1 MAIKTLIKRFF
12 SGNTPILMVFILL
25 LTSLYLMSSAT
36 HNSLLFGRLYSLLLG
51 INFLATLLLLLL
63 IVKSLWLLIQQYR
76 QGKTGSRLTTKLVVM
91 FVILSV
97 TPVSVVYYFSL
108 DFLQR
113 GIDSWFDVRV
123 ENALKDALEL
133 SQTSLG
139 VRMRELLRQTEQM
152 SPRLNAISNE
162 LATLTLNEL
171 RTESGANE
179 LTLFTNDGRIIASS
193 SSETTRLLPQQLEDN
208 TLQQLRQGYH
218 DVGLV
223 PIPEIGLH
231 IRIAINL
238 ENPDPALDGRILN
251 LLYPITGRIN
261 ELADSVQTAFSQY
274 QEISYLRIPLKYSF
288 ILTLSLILLLS
299 ILTSIWAA
307 FFAARRMVAPI
318 SDLVEGTRAVA
329 AGNYEKRLPLPG
341 KDELGF
347 LVRSFNE
354 MTQKIALAQENARVS
369 QQQAEAQH
377 SYLEAVLGNLS
388 SGVITLDIHNLLQT
402 TNHAAN
408 QILDASLTPF
418 IGHFLDDA
426 TEKHL
431 HLQHFIDAI
440 YPHIEAKEEQWQEEV
455 TLFARGGRKIL
466 ICRGTMLHS
475 SLSSV
480 VGDDELNEGT
490 IIVFDDV
497 TEQVKAQ
504 RNAAWGEVAR
514 RLAHEI
520 KNPLT
525 PIQLSAE
532 RIRHKYLHKMDPQ
545 DADILDRST
554 HTIVQQVE
562 TLKEMVKAFSDY
574 ARMPSLNLDTIDLH
588 MIINEVL
595 DLYLDSN
602 NNTEFSVTL
611 DPSNPMIE
619 ADIGRLRQLLH
630 NLIINALEA
639 NQESLHQV
647 KQHKDQKNQQQ
658 TIYIS
663 TRCAEEHACR
673 YVELKITDTGPGI
686 AEGMFDQLFEPYVTT
701 KPKGSGLGLA
711 IVKKIVEEHGGMI
724 FAENAEN
731 CGASI
736 IIRLPVKKS
745 TSIISKSEKLNNDN
759 DDAAA

>member
-12 SGNTPILMVFILL
+12 SGNTPIVVMVVLL
-25 LTSLYLMSSAT
+25 LTSLYLMSIAT

-51 INFLATLLLLLL
+51 INFLATILL
-63 IVKSLWLLIQQYR
+63 IGLIGKSVWHLIQQYR
-76 QGKTGSRLTTKLVVM
+76 QGKTGSRLTARLVVM
-91 FVILSV
+91 FVVLSV

-123 ENALKDALEL
+123 ENALNDALEL
-133 SQTSLG
+133 SKTSLG
-139 VRMRELLRQTEQM
+139 VRMRELLRQTQQM

-171 RTESGANE
+171 RIESGANE

-193 SSETTRLLPQQLEDN
+193 ISETTRLLPQHLEDN
-208 TLQQLRQGYH
+208 TLQRLRQGH
-218 DVGLV
+218 DDFGLV

-231 IRIAINL
+231 IRIALNMA
-238 ENPDPALDGRILN
+238 NPDPALDGRILQ
-251 LLYPITGRIN
+251 LLYPITPRIN
-261 ELADSVQTAFSQY
+261 QLAENVQEAFSAVR
-274 QEISYLRIPLKYSF
+274 SLTVLRLPLKYSF

-354 MTQKIALAQENARVS
+354 MTQKIAMAQESARIS
-369 QQQAEAQH
+369 QQETEAQH
-377 SYLEAVLGNLS
+377 SYLETILGNLS
-388 SGVITLDIHNLLQT
+388 SGVITLDTHNFLQT

-408 QILDASLTPF
+408 QILSASLTPY
-418 IGHFLDDA
+418 IGHFMDDA
-426 TEKHL
+426 IEDHQ
-431 HLQHFIDAI
+431 HLQDFVDAI
-440 YPHIEAKEEQWQEEV
+440 YPHIEDRQEQWQEEV
-455 TLFARGGRKIL
+455 SLYIGGARKIL
-466 ICRGTMLHS
+466 ICRGTLL
-475 SLSSV
+475 SLSTN
-480 VGDDELNEGT
+480 NEDGT

-497 TEQVKAQ
+497 TELVKAQ

-532 RIRHKYLHKMDPQ
+532 RIRHKYLNKMDAK

-574 ARMPSLNLDTIDLH
+574 ARMPALNLDTIDLNK
-588 MIINEVL
+588 IITEVL
-595 DLYLDSN
+595 DLYLTSN
-602 NNTEFSVTL
+602 NDTLYSVTL
-611 DPSNPMIE
+611 DPKNPVIE

-630 NLIINALEA
+630 NLIKNALEA
-639 NQESLHQV
+639 NQENHSGSQRQSRDE
-647 KQHKDQKNQQQ
+647 K
-658 TIYIS
+658 IYIS
-663 TRCAEEHACR
+663 TRCAEEHACH
-673 YVELKITDTGPGI
+673 YVELTITDTGPGI
-686 AEGMFDQLFEPYVTT
+686 ADDMFDQLFEPYVTT

-731 CGASI
+731 GGASI

-745 TSIISKSEKLNNDN
+745 AGFHLDEDLEAKTIKHNKNDV
-759 DDAAA
+759 AA

>member
-1 MAIKTLIKRFF
+1 MAIKTVVKHFF
-12 SGNTPILMVFILL
+12 SGNTPIAVVVVLL
-25 LTSLYLMSSAT
+25 LTSLYLMSIAT

-51 INFLATLLLLLL
+51 INLLATILL
-63 IVKSLWLLIQQYR
+63 IVLIGKSLWHLIQQYR

-91 FVILSV
+91 FIILSV

-123 ENALKDALEL
+123 ENALTDALEL
-133 SQTSLG
+133 SKTSLG
-139 VRMRELLRQTEQM
+139 VRTRELLRQTQQM
-152 SPRLNAISNE
+152 APRLNAISNE

-171 RTESGANE
+171 RAESGANE

-193 SSETTRLLPQQLEDN
+193 ISETTRLLPQHLEDAS
-208 TLQQLRQGYH
+208 LQHLRQGQ
-218 DVGLV
+218 DSIGLV

-231 IRIAINL
+231 IRIAINVA
-238 ENPDPALDGRILN
+238 NPDPVLDGRILQ
-251 LLYPITGRIN
+251 LLYPITPRIN
-261 ELADSVQTAFSQY
+261 ELAENVQQAFSAVRSLT
-274 QEISYLRIPLKYSF
+274 ILRLPLKYSF

-354 MTQKIALAQENARVS
+354 MTQKISLAQDNARVS

-377 SYLEAVLGNLS
+377 SYLETVLSNLS
-388 SGVITLDIHNLLQT
+388 SGVITLDENNFLQT

-408 QILDASLTPF
+408 QILSASLSPF

-426 TEKHL
+426 IENHQ
-431 HLQHFIDAI
+431 HLQHFVDAI
-440 YPHIEAKEEQWQEEV
+440 YPHIEAKESQWQEEV
-455 TLFARGGRKIL
+455 SLFTGGGRKIL
-466 ICRGTMLHS
+466 ICRGTLL
-475 SLSSV
+475 SLST
-480 VGDDELNEGT
+480 DNENLGGGS

-497 TEQVKAQ
+497 TELVKAQ

-532 RIRHKYLHKMDPQ
+532 RIRHKYLDKMEKK

-574 ARMPSLNLDTIDLH
+574 ARMPALNLDAIDLNK
-588 MIINEVL
+588 IIKEVL
-595 DLYLDSN
+595 DLYLSPN
-602 NNTEFSVTL
+602 NDTLYSVTL
-611 DPSNPMIE
+611 DSSNPTIE

-630 NLIINALEA
+630 NLIKNALEA
-639 NQESLHQV
+639 NQENHTESQR
-647 KQHKDQKNQQQ
+647 QTKDEK
-658 TIYIS
+658 IYIS

-686 AEGMFDQLFEPYVTT
+686 AEEMFDQLFEPYVTT

-711 IVKKIVEEHGGMI
+711 VVKKIVEEHGGMI
-724 FAENAEN
+724 FAENADTD
-731 CGASI
+731 GASI
-736 IIRLPVKKS
+736 IIRLPVKTS
-745 TSIISKSEKLNNDN
+745 TGLYSDSKDKKHNN
-759 DDAAA
+759 DAAA

>member
-1 MAIKTLIKRFF
+1 
-12 SGNTPILMVFILL
+12 
-25 LTSLYLMSSAT
+25 MSIAT

-51 INFLATLLLLLL
+51 INLLATILLVVL
-63 IVKSLWLLIQQYR
+63 IGKSVWHLIQQYR
-76 QGKTGSRLTTKLVVM
+76 QGKTGSRLTTRLVVM

-123 ENALKDALEL
+123 ENALTDALEL
-133 SQTSLG
+133 SKTSLG
-139 VRMRELLRQTEQM
+139 VRMRELLRQTQHM
-152 SPRLNAISNE
+152 TPRLNAISNE

-171 RTESGANE
+171 RVESGANE

-193 SSETTRLLPQQLEDN
+193 ISETTRLLPQHLEDS
-208 TLQQLRQGYH
+208 TLQRLRQGQ
-218 DVGLV
+218 DDFGLV
-223 PIPEIGLH
+223 PIPSIGLH
-231 IRIAINL
+231 IRIAINIA
-238 ENPDPALDGRILN
+238 NPDPVLDGRILQ
-251 LLYPITGRIN
+251 LLYPVTDRIN
-261 ELADSVQTAFSQY
+261 QLAENVQEAFSAVRSLT
-274 QEISYLRIPLKYSF
+274 ILRLPLKYSF

-354 MTQKIALAQENARVS
+354 MTQKISLAQDNARVS

-377 SYLEAVLGNLS
+377 SYLETVLSNLS
-388 SGVITLDIHNLLQT
+388 SGVITLDTHNFLQT

-408 QILDASLTPF
+408 QILSATLTPF
-418 IGHFLDDA
+418 VGHFLDDA
-426 TEKHL
+426 TAENP

-440 YPHIEAKEEQWQEEV
+440 YPHIEAKEAQWQEEV
-455 TLFARGGRKIL
+455 TLFIGGGRKIL
-466 ICRGTMLHS
+466 ICRGTLL
-475 SLSSV
+475 SLTGDNESL
-480 VGDDELNEGT
+480 VGGS

-497 TEQVKAQ
+497 TELVKAQ

-532 RIRHKYLHKMDPQ
+532 RIRHKYLDKMGPE

-562 TLKEMVKAFSDY
+562 TLKKMVKAFSDY
-574 ARMPSLNLDTIDLH
+574 ARMPSLNIDTIDLH
-588 MIINEVL
+588 KIINEVL
-595 DLYLDSN
+595 DLYLDT
-602 NNTEFSVTL
+602 NNTTQFSVTL
-611 DPSNPMIE
+611 DSSNPMIE

-630 NLIINALEA
+630 NLIKNALEA
-639 NQESLHQV
+639 NQENTDEL
-647 KQHKDQKNQQQ
+647 QQQ
-658 TIYIS
+658 LKEDKIYIT
-663 TRCAEEHACR
+663 TRCAEEHSCR

-686 AEGMFDQLFEPYVTT
+686 AEEMFDQLFEPYVTT

-731 CGASI
+731 GGASI

-745 TSIISKSEKLNNDN
+745 SSIFLNAEKITLDNDN
-759 DDAAA
+759 AAA

>member
-1 MAIKTLIKRFF
+1 MAIKTLIKRLF
-12 SGNTPILMVFILL
+12 SGNTPIAIVVVLL
-25 LTSLYLMSSAT
+25 LSSLYLMSIAT
-36 HNSLLFGRLYSLLLG
+36 HNSLLFGRLYSILLG
-51 INFLATLLLLLL
+51 INLLATVLLVGL
-63 IVKSLWLLIQQYR
+63 IAKSVWLLIQQYR
-76 QGKTGSRLTTKLVVM
+76 QGKTGSRLTTRLVVM

-123 ENALKDALEL
+123 EKALTDALEL
-133 SQTSLG
+133 SKKSLG
-139 VRMRELLRQTEQM
+139 VRTRELLRQTRLM
-152 SPRLNAISNE
+152 TPRINAISNE

-171 RTESGANE
+171 RIESGANE
-179 LTLFTNDGRIIASS
+179 LTLFTNNGQIIASS
-193 SSETTRLLPQQLEDN
+193 ISETTRLLPQHLEDS
-208 TLQQLRQGYH
+208 TLQRLRQGQ
-218 DVGLV
+218 DDFGLV

-231 IRIAINL
+231 IRIAINMA
-238 ENPDPALDGRILN
+238 NSDPALGDRILQ
-251 LLYPITGRIN
+251 LLYPITPRIN
-261 ELADSVQTAFSQY
+261 ELAENVQQAFSAVRSLT
-274 QEISYLRIPLKYSF
+274 ILRLPLKYSF

-354 MTQKIALAQENARVS
+354 MTQKIAMAQESARVS

-377 SYLEAVLGNLS
+377 SYLETVLSNLS
-388 SGVITLDIHNLLQT
+388 SGVITLDANGFLQITNL
-402 TNHAAN
+402 AAN
-408 QILDASLTPF
+408 QILNAALTPF

-426 TEKHL
+426 AAENP
-431 HLQHFIDAI
+431 HLQNFIDAI
-440 YPHIEAKEEQWQEEV
+440 FPHIDAKESQWQEEV
-455 TLFARGGRKIL
+455 SLFTGSGRKIL
-466 ICRGTMLHS
+466 ICRGTRLF
-475 SLSSV
+475 V
-480 VGDDELNEGT
+480 APNNENSESGN

-497 TEQVKAQ
+497 TELVKAQ
-504 RNAAWGEVAR
+504 RSSAWGEVAR

-532 RIRHKYLHKMDPQ
+532 RIRHKYLNKMEAG

-574 ARMPSLNLDTIDLH
+574 ARMPALNLDTIDLNH
-588 MIINEVL
+588 IIKEVL
-595 DLYLDSN
+595 DLYLSSTND
-602 NNTEFSVTL
+602 TLYSVTL
-611 DPSNPMIE
+611 DPSNPIIE

-630 NLIINALEA
+630 NLIKNALEA
-639 NQESLHQV
+639 NQENHTQSQPGLKEEKV
-647 KQHKDQKNQQQ
+647 
-658 TIYIS
+658 YIT

-686 AEGMFDQLFEPYVTT
+686 ADEMFDQLFEPYVTT

-724 FAENAEN
+724 FAENAEKG
-731 CGASI
+731 GASI
-736 IIRLPVKKS
+736 IIRLPVKKLANLN
-745 TSIISKSEKLNNDN
+745 SESENEKQNN
-759 DDAAA
+759 AIA

>member
-1 MAIKTLIKRFF
+1 
-12 SGNTPILMVFILL
+12 
-25 LTSLYLMSSAT
+25 MSIAT
-36 HNSLLFGRLYSLLLG
+36 HNSLLFGRLYSILLG
-51 INFLATLLLLLL
+51 INLLATVLLVGL
-63 IVKSLWLLIQQYR
+63 IAKSVWLLIQQYR
-76 QGKTGSRLTTKLVVM
+76 QGKTGSRLTARLVIM
-91 FVILSV
+91 FVILSA

-123 ENALKDALEL
+123 ENALTDALEL
-133 SQTSLG
+133 SKKSLG
-139 VRMRELLRQTEQM
+139 VRTRELLRQTRLM
-152 SPRLNAISNE
+152 TPRMNAISNE

-171 RTESGANE
+171 RIESGANE
-179 LTLFTNDGRIIASS
+179 LTLFTNNGRIIASS
-193 SSETTRLLPQQLEDN
+193 ISETTRLLPQHLEDS
-208 TLQQLRQGYH
+208 TLQRLRQGQ
-218 DVGLV
+218 DDFGLV

-231 IRIAINL
+231 IRIAINMA
-238 ENPDPALDGRILN
+238 NPDPALDGRILQ
-251 LLYPITGRIN
+251 LLYPITPRIN
-261 ELADSVQTAFSQY
+261 ELAENVQHAFSAVRSLT
-274 QEISYLRIPLKYSF
+274 ILRLPLKYSF

-347 LVRSFNE
+347 LVRSFND
-354 MTQKIALAQENARVS
+354 MTQKIAMAQESARIS

-388 SGVITLDIHNLLQT
+388 SGVITLDKNGLLQT
-402 TNHAAN
+402 TNNAAN
-408 QILDASLTPF
+408 QILNASLTPF
-418 IGHFLDDA
+418 IGRLLDDA
-426 TEKHL
+426 VAKNPQ
-431 HLQHFIDAI
+431 LQNFIDSI
-440 YPHIEAKEEQWQEEV
+440 LPHIDTKESQWQEEI
-455 TLFARGGRKIL
+455 TLFTGGGRKIL
-466 ICRGTMLHS
+466 ICRGTML
-475 SLSSV
+475 SV
-480 VGDDELNEGT
+480 SPDNENPESGN

-497 TEQVKAQ
+497 TELVKAQ
-504 RNAAWGEVAR
+504 RSSAWGEVAR

-532 RIRHKYLHKMDPQ
+532 RIRHKYLDKMDAK

-574 ARMPSLNLDTIDLH
+574 ARMPTLNLDTIDLNS
-588 MIINEVL
+588 IINEVL
-595 DLYLDSN
+595 DLYLSSTND
-602 NNTEFSVTL
+602 TLYSVTL
-611 DPSNPMIE
+611 DSSSPIIE

-630 NLIINALEA
+630 NLIKNALEA
-639 NQESLHQV
+639 NQESHTQSQPDL
-647 KQHKDQKNQQQ
+647 KEDK
-658 TIYIS
+658 IYIA

-686 AEGMFDQLFEPYVTT
+686 ADEMFDQLFEPYVTT

-724 FAENAEN
+724 FAENAEKG
-731 CGASI
+731 GASI
-736 IIRLPVKKS
+736 IIRLPVKKLANLNLE
-745 TSIISKSEKLNNDN
+745 SENEKQNN
-759 DDAAA
+759 ATA

>member
-1 MAIKTLIKRFF
+1 MALKALIKRLF
-12 SGNTPILMVFILL
+12 SGNTPIAIVVVLL
-25 LTSLYLMSSAT
+25 LTSLYLMSIAT

-51 INFLATLLLLLL
+51 INLLATILLVGL
-63 IVKSLWLLIQQYR
+63 IGKSVWHLIQQYR
-76 QGKTGSRLTTKLVVM
+76 QGKTGSRLTTRLVIM
-91 FVILSV
+91 FVILST

-123 ENALKDALEL
+123 ENALTDALEL
-133 SQTSLG
+133 SKTSLG
-139 VRMRELLRQTEQM
+139 VRTRELLRQTKQM

-171 RTESGANE
+171 RAESDANE

-193 SSETTRLLPQQLEDN
+193 ISETTRLLPQHLDDS
-208 TLQQLRQGYH
+208 TLQLLRQGQ
-218 DVGLV
+218 DDFGLV

-231 IRIAINL
+231 IRIAINIV
-238 ENPDPALDGRILN
+238 NPDPALDDRILQ
-251 LLYPITGRIN
+251 LLYPITPRIN
-261 ELADSVQTAFSQY
+261 ELAENVQEAFSAVRSLT
-274 QEISYLRIPLKYSF
+274 ILRLPLKYSF

-354 MTQKIALAQENARVS
+354 MTQKISLAQDNARVS

-377 SYLEAVLGNLS
+377 SYLETVLSNLS
-388 SGVITLDIHNLLQT
+388 SGVITLDINNFLQT
-402 TNHAAN
+402 SNHAAN
-408 QILDASLTPF
+408 QILSASLTPF

-426 TEKHL
+426 LDENP
-431 HLQHFIDAI
+431 HLQHFIDVI
-440 YPHIEAKEEQWQEEV
+440 YPHIEAKEAQWQEEV
-455 TLFARGGRKIL
+455 TIFTGGGRKIL
-466 ICRGTMLHS
+466 ICRGTL
-475 SLSSV
+475 LSSSA
-480 VGDDELNEGT
+480 DNLEGGS

-497 TEQVKAQ
+497 TELVKAQ

-532 RIRHKYLHKMDPQ
+532 RIRHKYLDKMDAKE
-545 DADILDRST
+545 ADILDRST

-562 TLKEMVKAFSDY
+562 TLKEMVKSFSDY
-574 ARMPSLNLDTIDLH
+574 ARMPTLKLDNINLNN
-588 MIINEVL
+588 IITEVL
-595 DLYLDSN
+595 DLYRSSN
-602 NNTEFSVTL
+602 NDTLYSVTL
-611 DPSNPMIE
+611 DPSNPTIE

-630 NLIINALEA
+630 NLIKNALEA
-639 NQESLHQV
+639 NQENHAESLRQI
-647 KQHKDQKNQQQ
+647 KEEK
-658 TIYIS
+658 IYIS
-663 TRCAEEHACR
+663 THCAEEHACR

-686 AEGMFDQLFEPYVTT
+686 AEEMFDQLFEPYVTT

-731 CGASI
+731 GGASI
-736 IIRLPVKKS
+736 IIRLPVKRLE
-745 TSIISKSEKLNNDN
+745 SIFLNTENITQQNKDTTV
-759 DDAAA
+759 

>member
-1 MAIKTLIKRFF
+1 MAPKTLINRLF
-12 SGNTPILMVFILL
+12 SGNTPIAVVVVLL
-25 LTSLYLMSSAT
+25 LTSLYLMSIAT

-51 INFLATLLLLLL
+51 INLLATILLVGL
-63 IVKSLWLLIQQYR
+63 IGKSVWHLIQQYR
-76 QGKTGSRLTTKLVVM
+76 QGKTGSRLTTRLVIM
-91 FVILSV
+91 FVILST

-123 ENALKDALEL
+123 ENALTDALEL
-133 SQTSLG
+133 SKTSLG
-139 VRMRELLRQTEQM
+139 VRTRELLRQTKQM

-171 RTESGANE
+171 RTESDANE

-193 SSETTRLLPQQLEDN
+193 ISETTRLLPQHLDDS
-208 TLQQLRQGYH
+208 TLQLLRQGQ
-218 DVGLV
+218 DDFGLV

-231 IRIAINL
+231 IRIAINIV
-238 ENPDPALDGRILN
+238 NPDPALDDRILQ
-251 LLYPITGRIN
+251 LLYPITPRIN
-261 ELADSVQTAFSQY
+261 ELAENVQEAFSSVRSLT
-274 QEISYLRIPLKYSF
+274 ILRLPLKYSF

-354 MTQKIALAQENARVS
+354 MTQKISLAQDSARVS
-369 QQQAEAQH
+369 QLQAEAQH
-377 SYLEAVLGNLS
+377 SYLETVLSNLS
-388 SGVITLDIHNLLQT
+388 SGVITLDINNFLQT
-402 TNHAAN
+402 SNHAAN
-408 QILDASLTPF
+408 QILSASLTPF

-426 TEKHL
+426 LDEYP
-431 HLQHFIDAI
+431 HLQHFIDVI
-440 YPHIEAKEEQWQEEV
+440 YPHIEAKEAQWQEEV
-455 TLFARGGRKIL
+455 TIFTGGGRKIL
-466 ICRGTMLHS
+466 ICRGTL
-475 SLSSV
+475 LSSSA
-480 VGDDELNEGT
+480 DNLEGGN

-497 TEQVKAQ
+497 TELVKAQ

-532 RIRHKYLHKMDPQ
+532 RIRHKYLDKMNPKE
-545 DADILDRST
+545 ADILDRST

-562 TLKEMVKAFSDY
+562 TLKEMVKSFSDY
-574 ARMPSLNLDTIDLH
+574 ARMPTLNLDNINLNN
-588 MIINEVL
+588 IITEVL
-595 DLYLDSN
+595 DLYRSSN
-602 NNTEFSVTL
+602 NDTLYSVTL
-611 DPSNPMIE
+611 DPSNPTIE

-630 NLIINALEA
+630 NLIKNALEA
-639 NQESLHQV
+639 NQENHTESQR
-647 KQHKDQKNQQQ
+647 Q
-658 TIYIS
+658 TKEEKIYIS

-673 YVELKITDTGPGI
+673 YVELKITDTGLGI
-686 AEGMFDQLFEPYVTT
+686 AEEMFDQLFEPYVTT

-731 CGASI
+731 GGASI
-736 IIRLPVKKS
+736 IIRLPVKRLE
-745 TSIISKSEKLNNDN
+745 SIFLGSENITPQNNDTIV
-759 DDAAA
+759 

>member
-1 MAIKTLIKRFF
+1 MAFKTLIQRIF
-12 SGNTPILMVFILL
+12 SGNTPIAFVVVLL
-25 LTSLYLMSSAT
+25 LTSLYLMSIAT

-51 INFLATLLLLLL
+51 INFLATILLLGL
-63 IVKSLWLLIQQYR
+63 IGKSVWHLIQQYR
-76 QGKTGSRLTTKLVVM
+76 QGKTGSRLTARLVVM
-91 FVILSV
+91 FVILST

-123 ENALKDALEL
+123 ENALTDALEL
-133 SQTSLG
+133 SKTSIG
-139 VRMRELLRQTEQM
+139 VRTRELLRQTQQM

-171 RTESGANE
+171 RIESGANE

-193 SSETTRLLPQQLEDN
+193 ISETTRLLPQHLEDN
-208 TLQQLRQGYH
+208 TLQRLRQGQ
-218 DVGLV
+218 DDFGLV

-231 IRIAINL
+231 IRIAINMA
-238 ENPDPALDGRILN
+238 NPDPILDGRILQ
-251 LLYPITGRIN
+251 LLYPITPRIN
-261 ELADSVQTAFSQY
+261 KLAENVQEAFSAVR
-274 QEISYLRIPLKYSF
+274 SLTVLRLPLKYSF

-341 KDELGF
+341 KDELGY

-354 MTQKIALAQENARVS
+354 MTQKISLAQDNARVS

-377 SYLEAVLGNLS
+377 QYLETVLGNLS
-388 SGVITLDIHNLLQT
+388 SGVITLDFNNFLQT
-402 TNHAAN
+402 SNHAAN
-408 QILDASLTPF
+408 QILNAQLTPF

-426 TEKHL
+426 LNENP

-440 YPHIEAKEEQWQEEV
+440 YPYIEAKEPQWQEEV
-455 TLFARGGRKIL
+455 TLFTGGGRKIL
-466 ICRGTMLHS
+466 ICRGTLI
-475 SLSSV
+475 LSSA
-480 VGDDELNEGT
+480 DNQEGGS

-497 TEQVKAQ
+497 TERIKDQ

-532 RIRHKYLHKMDPQ
+532 RIRHKYLDKMDPK

-562 TLKEMVKAFSDY
+562 TLKEMVKSFSDY
-574 ARMPSLNLDTIDLH
+574 ARMPTLNLGNIDLNK
-588 MIINEVL
+588 IITEVL
-595 DLYLDSN
+595 DLYLSPNSD
-602 NNTEFSVTL
+602 TLYSVKL
-611 DPSNPMIE
+611 DPSNPTIE

-630 NLIINALEA
+630 NLIKNALEA
-639 NQESLHQV
+639 NQENLSESQR
-647 KQHKDQKNQQQ
+647 Q
-658 TIYIS
+658 TKEEKIYIS

-686 AEGMFDQLFEPYVTT
+686 AEEMFDQLFEPYITT

-731 CGASI
+731 GGASI
-736 IIRLPVKKS
+736 IIRLPVKKLENAHFVS
-745 TSIISKSEKLNNDN
+745 DTTHYNNG
-759 DDAAA
+759 ATA

>member
-12 SGNTPILMVFILL
+12 SGNTPIAVVVVLL
-25 LTSLYLMSSAT
+25 LSSLYLMSIAT
-36 HNSLLFGRLYSLLLG
+36 HNSLLFGRLYSVLLG
-51 INFLATLLLLLL
+51 INLLATVLLVTL
-63 IVKSLWLLIQQYR
+63 IGKSVWHLIQQYR
-76 QGKTGSRLTTKLVVM
+76 QGKTGSRLTTRLVVM

-123 ENALKDALEL
+123 ENALNDALEL
-133 SQTSLG
+133 SKTSLG
-139 VRMRELLRQTEQM
+139 VRMRELLRQTRQM

-171 RTESGANE
+171 RAESGANE

-193 SSETTRLLPQQLEDN
+193 ISETTRLLPQQLEDS
-208 TLQQLRQGYH
+208 TLQRLRQGQ
-218 DVGLV
+218 DDFGLV
-223 PIPEIGLH
+223 PFPDIGLH
-231 IRIAINL
+231 IRISINMA
-238 ENPDPALDGRILN
+238 NPDPVLDGRILQ
-251 LLYPITGRIN
+251 LLYPITARIN
-261 ELADSVQTAFSQY
+261 QLAENVQEAFSAVRSLT
-274 QEISYLRIPLKYSF
+274 ILRLPLKYSF

-354 MTQKIALAQENARVS
+354 MTQKISMAQESARIS

-377 SYLEAVLGNLS
+377 GYLETVLGNLS
-388 SGVITLDIHNLLQT
+388 SGVITLDVHNFLQT

-408 QILDASLTPF
+408 QILNAWLNPF

-426 TEKHL
+426 IEKNQ

-440 YPHIEAKEEQWQEEV
+440 YPHIEAKEAQWQEEV
-455 TLFARGGRKIL
+455 TLFTGGGRKIL
-466 ICRGTMLHS
+466 ICRGTLL
-475 SLSSV
+475 SLSA
-480 VGDDELNEGT
+480 DNENLEGGS

-497 TEQVKAQ
+497 TELVKAQ

-532 RIRHKYLHKMDPQ
+532 RIRHKYLEKMDPQ

-574 ARMPSLNLDTIDLH
+574 ARMPTLNLDTIDLH
-588 MIINEVL
+588 KIINEVL
-595 DLYLDSN
+595 DLYLVSN
-602 NNTEFSVTL
+602 NETQFSVTL

-619 ADIGRLRQLLH
+619 ADVGRLRQLLH
-630 NLIINALEA
+630 NLIKNALEA
-639 NQESLHQV
+639 NLESTA
-647 KQHKDQKNQQQ
+647 KQQK
-658 TIYIS
+658 IYLS
-663 TRCAEEHACR
+663 SRCAEEHACR

-686 AEGMFDQLFEPYVTT
+686 ADEMFDQLFEPYVTT

-731 CGASI
+731 GGASI

-745 TSIISKSEKLNNDN
+745 AGIFLEPNNIN
-759 DDAAA
+759 KTKDDAAA

>member
-1 MAIKTLIKRFF
+1 MAIKSIIKRLF
-12 SGNTPILMVFILL
+12 SGNTPIAIVVVLL
-25 LTSLYLMSSAT
+25 LTSLYLMSIAT

-51 INFLATLLLLLL
+51 INLLATFLLVGL
-63 IVKSLWLLIQQYR
+63 IGKSVWHLIQQYR
-76 QGKTGSRLTTKLVVM
+76 QGKTGSRLTTRLVIM
-91 FVILSV
+91 FVILST

-123 ENALKDALEL
+123 EHALTDALEL
-133 SQTSLG
+133 SKTSLG
-139 VRMRELLRQTEQM
+139 VRTRELLRQTRQM
-152 SPRLNAISNE
+152 SPQLNAVSNE

-171 RTESGANE
+171 RSKSGANE

-193 SSETTRLLPQQLEDN
+193 ISETTRLLPQQLEDS
-208 TLQQLRQGYH
+208 TLQRLRLGQ
-218 DVGLV
+218 DDFDLV

-231 IRIAINL
+231 IRIAINMV
-238 ENPDPALDGRILN
+238 NPDPILDGRILQ
-251 LLYPITGRIN
+251 LLYPITPRIN
-261 ELADSVQTAFSQY
+261 ELAESVQEAFSTVR
-274 QEISYLRIPLKYSF
+274 SLTVLRLPLKYSF

-354 MTQKIALAQENARVS
+354 MTQKISIAQENARVS

-377 SYLEAVLGNLS
+377 SYLEAVLSNLS
-388 SGVITLDIHNLLQT
+388 SGVITLDTHHFLQT

-408 QILDASLTPF
+408 QILNASLIPYVGF
-418 IGHFLDDA
+418 FLDDA
-426 TEKHL
+426 IEENQ
-431 HLQHFIDAI
+431 HLQNFIDAI
-440 YPHIEAKEEQWQEEV
+440 YPNIEAKTEQWQEEV
-455 TLFARGGRKIL
+455 TLFTGGARKVL
-466 ICRGTMLHS
+466 ICRGTLIS
-475 SLSSV
+475 SSAE
-480 VGDDELNEGT
+480 DENFEGGT

-497 TEQVKAQ
+497 TELVKAQ

-532 RIRHKYLHKMDPQ
+532 RIRHKYLDKMDPEE
-545 DADILDRST
+545 ADILDRST

-574 ARMPSLNLDTIDLH
+574 ARMPILSLDSINLNK
-588 MIINEVL
+588 IITEVL
-595 DLYLDSN
+595 DLYLSPKN
-602 NNTEFSVTL
+602 EALFSVTL
-611 DPSNPMIE
+611 DSTNPVIE

-630 NLIINALEA
+630 NLIKNALEA
-639 NQESLHQV
+639 NQENHAES
-647 KQHKDQKNQQQ
+647 KQAQKEEKV
-658 TIYIS
+658 YIS

-686 AEGMFDQLFEPYVTT
+686 ADEMFDQLFEPYVTT

-724 FAENAEN
+724 FAENADN
-731 CGASI
+731 GGASI
-736 IIRLPVKKS
+736 IIRLPVKKTARLYLES
-745 TSIISKSEKLNNDN
+745 AQEKYNNN
-759 DDAAA
+759 DAAA

>member
-1 MAIKTLIKRFF
+1 MALKALIKRLF
-12 SGNTPILMVFILL
+12 SGNTPIAIVVVLL
-25 LTSLYLMSSAT
+25 LTSLYLMSIAT

-51 INFLATLLLLLL
+51 INLLATILLVGL
-63 IVKSLWLLIQQYR
+63 IGKSVWHLIQQYR
-76 QGKTGSRLTTKLVVM
+76 QGKTGSRLTTRLVIM
-91 FVILSV
+91 FVILST

-123 ENALKDALEL
+123 ENALTDALEL
-133 SQTSLG
+133 SKTSLG
-139 VRMRELLRQTEQM
+139 VRTRELLRQTKQM

-171 RTESGANE
+171 RAESDANE

-193 SSETTRLLPQQLEDN
+193 ISETTRLLPQHLDDS
-208 TLQQLRQGYH
+208 TLQLLRQGQ
-218 DVGLV
+218 DDFGLV

-231 IRIAINL
+231 IRIAINIV
-238 ENPDPALDGRILN
+238 NPDPALDDRILQ
-251 LLYPITGRIN
+251 LLYPITPRIN
-261 ELADSVQTAFSQY
+261 ELAENVQEAFSAVRSLT
-274 QEISYLRIPLKYSF
+274 ILRLPLKYSF

-354 MTQKIALAQENARVS
+354 MTQKISLAQDNARVS

-377 SYLEAVLGNLS
+377 SYLETVLSNLS
-388 SGVITLDIHNLLQT
+388 SGVITLDINNFLQT
-402 TNHAAN
+402 SNHAAN
-408 QILDASLTPF
+408 QILSASLTPF

-426 TEKHL
+426 LDENP
-431 HLQHFIDAI
+431 HLQHFIDVL
-440 YPHIEAKEEQWQEEV
+440 YPHIEAKEAQWQEEV
-455 TLFARGGRKIL
+455 TIFTGGGRKIL
-466 ICRGTMLHS
+466 ICRGTL
-475 SLSSV
+475 LSSSA
-480 VGDDELNEGT
+480 DNLEGGS

-497 TEQVKAQ
+497 TELVKAQ

-532 RIRHKYLHKMDPQ
+532 RIRHKYLDKMDEKE
-545 DADILDRST
+545 ADILDRST

-562 TLKEMVKAFSDY
+562 TLKEMVKSFSDY
-574 ARMPSLNLDTIDLH
+574 ARMPSLNLDNINLNN
-588 MIINEVL
+588 IITEVL
-595 DLYLDSN
+595 DLYRSSN
-602 NNTEFSVTL
+602 NDTLYSVTL
-611 DPSNPMIE
+611 DPSNPTIE

-630 NLIINALEA
+630 NLIKNALEA
-639 NQESLHQV
+639 NQGNHSESQR
-647 KQHKDQKNQQQ
+647 Q
-658 TIYIS
+658 TKEEKIYIS

-686 AEGMFDQLFEPYVTT
+686 AEEMFDQLFEPYVTT

-731 CGASI
+731 GGASI
-736 IIRLPVKKS
+736 IIRLPVKRLE
-745 TSIISKSEKLNNDN
+745 SIFLDTENITPQNYDTTV
-759 DDAAA
+759 

>member
-1 MAIKTLIKRFF
+1 MAIKSIIKRLF
-12 SGNTPILMVFILL
+12 SGNTPIAIVVVLL
-25 LTSLYLMSSAT
+25 LTSLYLLSIAT
-36 HNSLLFGRLYSLLLG
+36 HNSLLFGRLYSVLLG
-51 INFLATLLLLLL
+51 TNLLATFLLVGL
-63 IVKSLWLLIQQYR
+63 IGKSVWHLIQQYR
-76 QGKTGSRLTTKLVVM
+76 QGKTGSRLTTRLVVM
-91 FVILSV
+91 FVILST

-123 ENALKDALEL
+123 ENALTDALEL
-133 SQTSLG
+133 SKTSLG
-139 VRMRELLRQTEQM
+139 VRTRELLRQTRQM
-152 SPRLNAISNE
+152 SPRLNAVSNE

-171 RTESGANE
+171 RSKSGANE

-193 SSETTRLLPQQLEDN
+193 ISETTRLLPQQLEDT
-208 TLQQLRQGYH
+208 TLQRLRQGQ
-218 DVGLV
+218 DDFDLV

-231 IRIAINL
+231 IRIAINMA
-238 ENPDPALDGRILN
+238 NPDPVLDGRILQ
-251 LLYPITGRIN
+251 LLYPITPRIN
-261 ELADSVQTAFSQY
+261 ELAENVQEAFSTVRSLT
-274 QEISYLRIPLKYSF
+274 ILRLPLKYSF

-354 MTQKIALAQENARVS
+354 MTQKISLAQENARVS
-369 QQQAEAQH
+369 QQQAESQH

-388 SGVITLDIHNLLQT
+388 SGVITLDAHHFLQT

-408 QILDASLTPF
+408 QILNASLIPYV
-418 IGHFLDDA
+418 GHFLDDA
-426 TEKHL
+426 IEENQ

-440 YPHIEAKEEQWQEEV
+440 YPNIESKKEQWQEEV
-455 TLFARGGRKIL
+455 TLFTGGGRKIL
-466 ICRGTMLHS
+466 ICRGTLVS
-475 SLSSV
+475 SSAE
-480 VGDDELNEGT
+480 DENLEGGT

-497 TEQVKAQ
+497 TELVKAQ

-532 RIRHKYLHKMDPQ
+532 RIRHKYLDKMDPEE
-545 DADILDRST
+545 ADILDRST

-574 ARMPSLNLDTIDLH
+574 ARMPTLSLDSIDLNK
-588 MIINEVL
+588 IIAEVL
-595 DLYLDSN
+595 DLYLYPKN
-602 NNTEFSVTL
+602 EAFFSVTL
-611 DPSNPMIE
+611 DSTNPVIE

-630 NLIINALEA
+630 NLIKNALEA
-639 NQESLHQV
+639 NQENHTESQRG
-647 KQHKDQKNQQQ
+647 QKEEKV
-658 TIYIS
+658 YIS

-686 AEGMFDQLFEPYVTT
+686 ADEMFDQLFEPYVTT

-711 IVKKIVEEHGGMI
+711 IVKKIVEEHGGI
-724 FAENAEN
+724 IYAENAEN
-731 CGASI
+731 GGASI

-745 TSIISKSEKLNNDN
+745 AGLYLEPTHEKYNNN
-759 DDAAA
+759 DAAA

>member
-1 MAIKTLIKRFF
+1 MAT
-12 SGNTPILMVFILL
+12 ILL
-25 LTSLYLMSSAT
+25 VV
-36 HNSLLFGRLYSLLLG
+36 
-51 INFLATLLLLLL
+51 L
-63 IVKSLWLLIQQYR
+63 IGKSIWQLIQQYR
-76 QGKTGSRLTTKLVVM
+76 KGRTGSRLTVRLVIM

-108 DFLQR
+108 DFLKR

-123 ENALKDALEL
+123 ENALTDALEL
-133 SQTSLG
+133 SKTSLG
-139 VRMRELLRQTEQM
+139 VRTRELLRQTQEM

-171 RTESGANE
+171 RSESGANE

-193 SSETTRLLPQQLEDN
+193 INGTTRLLPQQLEDS
-208 TLQQLRQGYH
+208 TLQLLRQGQ
-218 DVGLV
+218 DDFGLV

-231 IRIAINL
+231 IRIAINMA
-238 ENPDPALDGRILN
+238 NPDPALDGRILQ
-251 LLYPITGRIN
+251 LLYPITPRIN
-261 ELADSVQTAFSQY
+261 ELAENVQEAFSAVR
-274 QEISYLRIPLKYSF
+274 SLTVLRLPLKYSF

-299 ILTSIWAA
+299 ILMSIWAA

-354 MTQKIALAQENARVS
+354 MTQKISLAQENARVS

-377 SYLEAVLGNLS
+377 SYLETVLGNLS
-388 SGVITLDIHNLLQT
+388 SGVITLDANNFLQT
-402 TNHAAN
+402 SNHSAN
-408 QILDASLTPF
+408 QVLNASLAHF

-426 TEKHL
+426 IEEYS
-431 HLQHFIDAI
+431 HLQHFVDAI
-440 YPHIEAKEEQWQEEV
+440 YPHIEAKEAQWQEEV
-455 TLFARGGRKIL
+455 TLFSGGGRKVL
-466 ICRGTMLHS
+466 ICRGTLFS
-475 SLSSV
+475 SSA
-480 VGDDELNEGT
+480 DNETLEDGS

-497 TEQVKAQ
+497 TELVKAQ

-532 RIRHKYLHKMDPQ
+532 RIRLKYLDKMDAEE
-545 DADILDRST
+545 ADILNRST

-574 ARMPSLNLDTIDLH
+574 ARMPTLNLDTINLNSV
-588 MIINEVL
+588 ITEVL
-595 DLYLDSN
+595 DLYLSPNDDSLY
-602 NNTEFSVTL
+602 SVTL
-611 DPSNPMIE
+611 DSTNPIIE
-619 ADIGRLRQLLH
+619 ADNGRLRQLLH
-630 NLIINALEA
+630 NLIKNALEA
-639 NQESLHQV
+639 NQENHSESQPDLQEEKV
-647 KQHKDQKNQQQ
+647 
-658 TIYIS
+658 YIS
-663 TRCAEEHACR
+663 TRCAEEQACR

-686 AEGMFDQLFEPYVTT
+686 ADDMFDQLFEPYVTT

-731 CGASI
+731 RGASI
-736 IIRLPVKKS
+736 IIRLPVKES
-745 TSIISKSEKLNNDN
+745 AGFSLNPTKGKDN
-759 DDAAA
+759 NNNATAT

>member
-1 MAIKTLIKRFF
+1 MAIKTLIKRIF
-12 SGNTPILMVFILL
+12 SGNMPIAIVVVLL
-25 LTSLYLMSSAT
+25 LSSLYLMSIAT
-36 HNSLLFGRLYSLLLG
+36 HNSLLFGRLYSVLLG
-51 INFLATLLLLLL
+51 INLLATILLVGL
-63 IVKSLWLLIQQYR
+63 IAKSVWLLIQQYR
-76 QGKTGSRLTTKLVVM
+76 QGKTGSRLTTRLVVM
-91 FVILSV
+91 FVILSA

-123 ENALKDALEL
+123 ENALTDALEL
-133 SQTSLG
+133 SKKSLG
-139 VRMRELLRQTEQM
+139 VRTRELLRQTRLM
-152 SPRLNAISNE
+152 TPRMNAISNE

-171 RTESGANE
+171 RIESGANE
-179 LTLFTNDGRIIASS
+179 LTLFTNNGRIIASS
-193 SSETTRLLPQQLEDN
+193 ISETTRLLPQHLEDS
-208 TLQQLRQGYH
+208 TLQRLRQGQ
-218 DVGLV
+218 DDFGLV

-231 IRIAINL
+231 IRIAINMA
-238 ENPDPALDGRILN
+238 NPDPALDGRILQ
-251 LLYPITGRIN
+251 LLYPITPRIN
-261 ELADSVQTAFSQY
+261 ELAENVQHAFSAVR
-274 QEISYLRIPLKYSF
+274 SLTVLRLPLKYSF

-354 MTQKIALAQENARVS
+354 MTQKIAMAQESARVS

-377 SYLEAVLGNLS
+377 SYLETVLGNLS
-388 SGVITLDIHNLLQT
+388 SGVITLDTNGFLQT
-402 TNHAAN
+402 TNNAAN
-408 QILDASLTPF
+408 QILNASLTPF

-426 TEKHL
+426 IAENP
-431 HLQHFIDAI
+431 HLQNFIDTI
-440 YPHIEAKEEQWQEEV
+440 FPHIDAKESQWQEEI
-455 TLFARGGRKIL
+455 TLFTGGGRKIL
-466 ICRGTMLHS
+466 ICRGTMLSISPESES
-475 SLSSV
+475 SESGSIV
-480 VGDDELNEGT
+480 
-490 IIVFDDV
+490 VFDDV
-497 TEQVKAQ
+497 TELVKAQ
-504 RNAAWGEVAR
+504 RSSAWGEVAR

-532 RIRHKYLHKMDPQ
+532 RIRHKYLDKMEAN

-574 ARMPSLNLDTIDLH
+574 ARMPTLNLDTIDLNS
-588 MIINEVL
+588 IINEVL
-595 DLYLDSN
+595 DLYLSSTND
-602 NNTEFSVTL
+602 TLYSVTL
-611 DPSNPMIE
+611 DPSNPIIE

-630 NLIINALEA
+630 NLIKNALEA
-639 NQESLHQV
+639 NQENHARSQPDL
-647 KQHKDQKNQQQ
+647 KEDK
-658 TIYIS
+658 IYIA

-686 AEGMFDQLFEPYVTT
+686 VDEMFDQLFEPYVTT

-724 FAENAEN
+724 FAENAEKG
-731 CGASI
+731 GASI
-736 IIRLPVKKS
+736 IIRLPVKK
-745 TSIISKSEKLNNDN
+745 ISKP
-759 DDAAA
+759 

>member
-1 MAIKTLIKRFF
+1 MAIKTIIKRFF
-12 SGNTPILMVFILL
+12 SGNTPIAVAVVLL
-25 LTSLYLMSSAT
+25 LTSLYLMSVAT

-51 INFLATLLLLLL
+51 INFLATILLVAL
-63 IVKSLWLLIQQYR
+63 IGKSVWHLIQQYR
-76 QGKTGSRLTTKLVVM
+76 QGKTGSRLTTRLVVM
-91 FVILSV
+91 FVVLSV

-123 ENALKDALEL
+123 ENALNDALEL
-133 SQTSLG
+133 SKTSIG
-139 VRMRELLRQTEQM
+139 VRTRELLRQTQHM

-171 RTESGANE
+171 RLESGANE

-193 SSETTRLLPQQLEDN
+193 ISETTRLLPQHLEDN
-208 TLQQLRQGYH
+208 TLQRLRLGQ
-218 DVGLV
+218 DDIGLV

-231 IRIAINL
+231 IRIAINMA
-238 ENPDPALDGRILN
+238 NPDPILDGRILQ
-251 LLYPITGRIN
+251 LLYPITPRIN
-261 ELADSVQTAFSQY
+261 QLAENVQEAFSAVR
-274 QEISYLRIPLKYSF
+274 SLTVLRLPLKYSF

-354 MTQKIALAQENARVS
+354 MTQKISMAQESARIS
-369 QQQAEAQH
+369 QQETEAQH
-377 SYLEAVLGNLS
+377 GYLETILGNLS
-388 SGVITLDIHNLLQT
+388 SGVITLDTHNFLQT
-402 TNHAAN
+402 ANHAAN
-408 QILDASLTPF
+408 QILSASLTPF
-418 IGHFLDDA
+418 IGNFLDDA
-426 TEKHL
+426 LEDNQ
-431 HLQHFIDAI
+431 HLQQFVDAV
-440 YPHIEAKEEQWQEEV
+440 YPHLEAKEKQWQEEV
-455 TLFARGGRKIL
+455 TLFVGGSRKIL
-466 ICRGTMLHS
+466 ICRGTRLTTS
-475 SLSSV
+475 IN
-480 VGDDELNEGT
+480 NENNENGN

-497 TEQVKAQ
+497 TELVKAQ

-532 RIRHKYLHKMDPQ
+532 RIRHKYLDKMDKKE
-545 DADILDRST
+545 ADILDRST

-574 ARMPSLNLDTIDLH
+574 ARMPRLQLDTIDLNK
-588 MIINEVL
+588 IVNEVL
-595 DLYLDSN
+595 DLYLSPN
-602 NNTEFSVTL
+602 NDTLYSVTL
-611 DPSNPMIE
+611 DPSNPSIE

-630 NLIINALEA
+630 NLIKNALEA
-639 NQESLHQV
+639 NQETHSESQRDSQEE
-647 KQHKDQKNQQQ
+647 K
-658 TIYIS
+658 IYIS

-673 YVELKITDTGPGI
+673 YVELTITDTGPGI
-686 AEGMFDQLFEPYVTT
+686 SEDMFDQLFEPYVTT

-731 CGASI
+731 RGASI

-745 TSIISKSEKLNNDN
+745 SNLFLEPDNIINNN

>member
-1 MAIKTLIKRFF
+1 MAIKALIQRFF
-12 SGNTPILMVFILL
+12 SGNTPIAVVVVLL
-25 LTSLYLMSSAT
+25 LTSLYLMSIAT

-51 INFLATLLLLLL
+51 INLIATILLVGL
-63 IVKSLWLLIQQYR
+63 IAKSVWHLIQQYR
-76 QGKTGSRLTTKLVVM
+76 QGKTGSRLTTRLVVM
-91 FVILSV
+91 FVILST

-123 ENALKDALEL
+123 ENALTDALEL
-133 SQTSLG
+133 SKTSLG
-139 VRMRELLRQTEQM
+139 VRTRELLRQTQQM

-171 RTESGANE
+171 RLESGANE

-193 SSETTRLLPQQLEDN
+193 ISETTRLLPQHLEDN
-208 TLQQLRQGYH
+208 TLQRLQQGQ
-218 DVGLV
+218 DDFGLV
-223 PIPEIGLH
+223 PIPEVGLH
-231 IRIAINL
+231 IRIAINMA
-238 ENPDPALDGRILN
+238 NPDPILDGRILQ
-251 LLYPITGRIN
+251 LLYPITPRIN
-261 ELADSVQTAFSQY
+261 KLAENVQKAFSAVRSLT
-274 QEISYLRIPLKYSF
+274 ILRLPLKYSF

-354 MTQKIALAQENARVS
+354 MTQKISLAQDNARVS
-369 QQQAEAQH
+369 QQQAETQH
-377 SYLEAVLGNLS
+377 QYLETVLSNLS
-388 SGVITLDIHNLLQT
+388 SGVITLDVHNFLQT
-402 TNHAAN
+402 SNHAAN
-408 QILDASLTPF
+408 QILNATLTPF
-418 IGHFLDDA
+418 IGHFLDDSLD
-426 TEKHL
+426 ENP

-440 YPHIEAKEEQWQEEV
+440 YPHIEVKEHQWQEEV
-455 TLFARGGRKIL
+455 TLFTGRGRKIL
-466 ICRGTMLHS
+466 ICRGTLL
-475 SLSSV
+475 LSSADNLK
-480 VGDDELNEGT
+480 GGS

-497 TEQVKAQ
+497 TERVKDQ

-532 RIRHKYLHKMDPQ
+532 RIRHKYLDKMDAK

-562 TLKEMVKAFSDY
+562 TLKEMVKSFSDY
-574 ARMPSLNLDTIDLH
+574 ARMPILNLDNINLNK
-588 MIINEVL
+588 IIAEVL
-595 DLYLDSN
+595 DLYISPN
-602 NNTEFSVTL
+602 NDTLYSVTL
-611 DPSNPMIE
+611 DPSNPTIE

-630 NLIINALEA
+630 NLIKNALEA
-639 NQESLHQV
+639 NQESHSDSQR
-647 KQHKDQKNQQQ
+647 KTKEEK
-658 TIYIS
+658 IYIS

-686 AEGMFDQLFEPYVTT
+686 AEDMFDQLFEPYVTT

-711 IVKKIVEEHGGMI
+711 IVKKIVEEHGGII

-731 CGASI
+731 SGASI
-736 IIRLPVKKS
+736 IIRLPVKKLES
-745 TSIISKSEKLNNDN
+745 SHLETNNTN
-759 DDAAA
+759 YNN

>member
-1 MAIKTLIKRFF
+1 MVIKTLIKRFF
-12 SGNTPILMVFILL
+12 SSNAPIAVVVVLL
-25 LTSLYLMSSAT
+25 LTSLYLMSIAT
-36 HNSLLFGRLYSLLLG
+36 HNSLLFGRLYSVLLG
-51 INFLATLLLLLL
+51 INLLATILL
-63 IVKSLWLLIQQYR
+63 IVLIGKSLWHLIQQYR
-76 QGKTGSRLTTKLVVM
+76 QGKTGSRLTARLVVM

-113 GIDSWFDVRV
+113 GIDSWFDVRI
-123 ENALKDALEL
+123 ESALNDALEL
-133 SQTSLG
+133 SKTSLG
-139 VRMRELLRQTEQM
+139 VRMRELLRQTQQM
-152 SPRLNAISNE
+152 SPRLNAVSNE

-171 RTESGANE
+171 RAESGANE

-193 SSETTRLLPQQLEDN
+193 ISETTRLLPQQLEVN
-208 TLQQLRQGYH
+208 TLQRLRQGQ
-218 DVGLV
+218 DDFGLV

-231 IRIAINL
+231 IRIAINMA
-238 ENPDPALDGRILN
+238 NPDPVLDGRILQ
-251 LLYPITGRIN
+251 LLYPITPRIN
-261 ELADSVQTAFSQY
+261 QLAENVQEAFSAVRSLT
-274 QEISYLRIPLKYSF
+274 ILRLPLKYSF

-354 MTQKIALAQENARVS
+354 MTQKISLAQDNARVS

-377 SYLEAVLGNLS
+377 SYLQTVLGNLS
-388 SGVITLDIHNLLQT
+388 SGVITLDTHNFLQT

-408 QILDASLTPF
+408 KILSAALTPY
-418 IGHFLDDA
+418 IGCFLDDA
-426 TEKHL
+426 IEKNS
-431 HLQHFIDAI
+431 HLQHFVDAV
-440 YPHIEAKEEQWQEEV
+440 YPHIEAKDKQWQEEV
-455 TLFARGGRKIL
+455 FLFIGGTRKIL
-466 ICRGTMLHS
+466 ICRGTLI
-475 SLSSV
+475 SLSTS
-480 VGDDELNEGT
+480 NENLEDGN

-497 TEQVKAQ
+497 TELVKAQ

-532 RIRHKYLHKMDPQ
+532 RIRHKYLDKMDAKE
-545 DADILDRST
+545 ADILDRST

-574 ARMPSLNLDTIDLH
+574 ARMPSLNLNNIELNT
-588 MIINEVL
+588 IINEVL
-595 DLYLDSN
+595 DLYVSPN
-602 NNTEFSVTL
+602 NDTLFSVTL
-611 DPSNPMIE
+611 DPSNPTIE

-630 NLIINALEA
+630 NLIKNALEA
-639 NQESLHQV
+639 NQENHSKSQRES
-647 KQHKDQKNQQQ
+647 KDEK
-658 TIYIS
+658 IYIS
-663 TRCAEEHACR
+663 SRCAEEHACR
-673 YVELKITDTGPGI
+673 YVELIITDTGPGI
-686 AEGMFDQLFEPYVTT
+686 PDDMFDQLFEPYVTT

-724 FAENAEN
+724 LAENAEN
-731 CGASI
+731 GGASI

-745 TSIISKSEKLNNDN
+745 SGLLLKPESLDNNNND
-759 DDAAA
+759 AVA